1 VHDLKHALGDACENS
16 AAPLVLL
23 TTSRSEFAMQSAN
36 DARAIALSYR
46 RCVQSNA
53 L

>member
-23 TTSRSEFAMQSAN
+23 TTSRSEYAVCQRRS
-36 DARAIALSYR
+36 RYR
-46 RCVQSNA
+46 PFVPKM
-53 L
+53 